1 MTDLKKEIAL
11 KVKLW
16 LSESYDEETRTVL
29 QRLIDKQ
36 SPEVEE
42 AFYADIEF
50 GTGGL
55 RGIMGIGTNRMN
67 KYTVGFTT
75 QGMAN
80 YLKQRFTSDIKVV
93 VAYDTRLN
101 SRFFAETTADV
112 FSANGIFCY
121 LFEDIRPT
129 PVLSFAVR
137 ELGCKAG
144 VMITA
149 SHNPKEYNGYKA
161 YWEDGGQLVPPDDE
175 NVIAEVKKIKL
186 VEDVQWQRNEKLVR
200 IIGKAIDE
208 CYLDCV
214 QSLSLNPHV
223 IKENNLSIVYTP
235 LHGTGR
241 ALVPQALRRFGFN
254 NIYLVEEQMVPD
266 GTFPTVVSPNPEEK
280 EALTLALE
288 KAKSIKADIVLAT
301 DPDADRVGVAFRTA
315 TGQYE
320 LLNGN
325 MTATL
330 LIYYLLSQRLVQKRN
345 SHSDFIVK
353 TIVTTDLLREIAT
366 DFNITCYD
374 VLTGFKYIAEIIRQK
389 EPEATFV
396 GGGEESYGYL
406 VGDFVRDKD
415 AVSACCLIA
424 EMAAFFKSRYK
435 NLHDALLEIYKQFG
449 FYKQKTASIT
459 QEGVEGAF
467 EIKRMMLDFRE
478 RPPEY
483 ICSLKLVYL
492 IDYLTGKIVNLE
504 TGNNSDTQLPQSD
517 VLQFI
522 LEDNTKITIRPSG
535 TEPKIKFYVE
545 VCGNLYLGYEKN
557 NRQLETKLDVILKA
571 LLER

>member
-1 MTDLKKEIAL
+1 MTDLKKEIAR

-29 QRLIDKQ
+29 QRLIDKE
-36 SPEVEE
+36 SPEVED

-55 RGIMGIGTNRMN
+55 RGIMGVGTNRMN

-80 YLKQRFTSDIKVV
+80 YLIKQFRSNIKVV

-101 SRFFAETTADV
+101 SRFFAEITADV

-129 PVLSFAVR
+129 PLLSFAVR
-137 ELGCKAG
+137 ELGCQAG

-175 NVIAEVKKIKL
+175 NVIVEVKKIKQ
-186 VEDVQWQRNEKLVR
+186 VEDVHWQRNKKLVQFVGAKVEER
-200 IIGKAIDE
+200 
-208 CYLDCV
+208 YLDCV
-214 QSLSLNPHV
+214 QSLSLNPPI
-223 IKENNLSIVYTP
+223 IKENKLSIVYTP
-235 LHGTGR
+235 LHGTGIT
-241 ALVPQALRRFGFN
+241 LVPLALHRFGFN
-254 NIYLVEEQMVPD
+254 NIHLVEEQMLPD
-266 GTFPTVVSPNPEEK
+266 GTFPTVVSPNPEER
-280 EALTLALE
+280 EALILALA
-288 KAKSIKADIVLAT
+288 KAKIIKADLVLAT
-301 DPDADRVGVAFRTA
+301 DPDADRVGVACRTA
-315 TGQYE
+315 DGQYK
-320 LLNGN
+320 LLDGN

-330 LIYYLLSQRLVQKRN
+330 LIYYLLSQRIAQKRN
-345 SHSDFIVK
+345 SPNDFIVK
-353 TIVTTDLLREIAT
+353 TIVTTELLREIAT

-374 VLTGFKYIAEIIRQK
+374 VLTGFKYIGEIIRQK
-389 EPEATFV
+389 EQEGTFV

-424 EMAAFFKSRYK
+424 EMAAFFKSRNQ
-435 NLHDALLEIYKQFG
+435 NLHDALLEIYEQFG
-449 FYKQKTASIT
+449 FYKQKAASLT
-459 QEGVEGAF
+459 QKGVAGAF
-467 EIKRMMLDFRE
+467 EIKRMMLNFRE
-478 RPPEY
+478 KPPEY
-483 ICSLKLVYL
+483 ICNLKLVRF
-492 IDYLTGKIVNLE
+492 IDYLTGKIINTE

-545 VCGNLYLGYEKN
+545 VCGDLHLGYEKS
-557 NRQLETKLDVILKA
+557 NRQLETKLDVIIKT
-571 LLER
+571 LLE